1 MHLGTSDVGSDSVAA
16 HTRLGGGS
24 QTDNSRISMSSAV
37 SSASHGSGHEEGD
50 ALGAI
55 LLWGEGI
62 GDGVL
67 GGGKCRVGIPGD
79 IELGALLPKPLEAAV
94 VLDVQNISC
103 GGRHAA
109 LVTKHGEVF
118 SWGEESGGQL
128 GHG

>member
-16 HTRLGGGS
+16 HTRLCGGS

-50 ALGAI
+50 ALGAV

-67 GGGKCRVGIPGD
+67 
-79 IELGALLPKPLEAAV
+79 
-94 VLDVQNISC
+94 
-103 GGRHAA
+103 
-109 LVTKHGEVF
+109 
-118 SWGEESGGQL
+118 
-128 GHG
+128 